1 MKYRSTRCCS
11 LLYGST
17 LSCAFGLLPLVG
29 VGCGNITEPAPDLS
43 TFPQTLVKGDAIYQR
58 SSTGY
63 VVKVVPGP
71 QGDTAYTDLE
81 DTAVSVIG
89 VGDGLTTLLDVP
101 GQAMLLSLLHGR
113 DGDAMAVLDL
123 SKGCTGETPV
133 DLGCVT
139 HLKAPAVHDQL
150 VVSPDGRFAL
160 SYISSWAA
168 AGSDSV
174 VVNLGEVALYDL
186 ETGDVRTAQP
196 GTGIRQVVFSSLSAT
211 PFALILTQDQVV
223 RLDLE
228 TGAMTPR
235 ELTLTTATNLTPLN
249 AVLTDDEAFALVT
262 LSGSA
267 DLFTFDLSQPTLPI
281 NILALSGS
289 PLAMVALDASDK
301 TLILSGSGRTVDV
314 VNGTAS
320 AVERFSLPYP
330 ATAMV
335 PFSNL
340 AKVALYDTSDS
351 YPYLHVLDLETR
363 KVQTWLLDD
372 TLAQVQVSPD
382 GGSLVLFYGSL
393 NAPSSAI
400 ALFNMAGGAR
410 EPSPIQLIS
419 PAGTS
424 LFLDAIGSDMDQVF
438 ITLPGSSRAYVAR
451 FNLATLSAET
461 VEVPPLPQSLYT
473 LSDGRVVT
481 VHASNLGM
489 LSIFPPDDPGL
500 IQFIPN
506 FAPVGVL

>member
-1 MKYRSTRCCS
+1 MKYRSS
-11 LLYGST
+11 LW
-17 LSCAFGLLPLVG
+17 CALGLLPLMG
-29 VGCGNITEPAPDLS
+29 GGCSNITEPAPSLS
-43 TFPQTLVKGDAIYQR
+43 TYPQTLVKGDAVYQL

-81 DTAVSVIG
+81 GSVVSVIG
-89 VGDGLTTLLDVP
+89 VGDGLTALLDVP
-101 GQAMLLSLLHGR
+101 GQSKLLSLIHGR

-123 SKGCTGETPV
+123 SKACTGETPV
-133 DLGCVT
+133 DLGCVK
-139 HLKAPAVHDQL
+139 HLKAPPVHDQL

-168 AGSDSV
+168 ASSDSV

-186 ETGDVRTAQP
+186 EAEEVRTAQP
-196 GTGIRQVVFSSLSAT
+196 GTGIRQVIFSSLSGA
-211 PFALILTQDQVV
+211 PMALILTQDQVV
-223 RLDLE
+223 KLDLE
-228 TGAMTPR
+228 SGAMTPR
-235 ELTLTTATNLTPLN
+235 ELTLTTATNLTPQA

-262 LSGSA
+262 LTGTA

-281 NILALSGS
+281 NILALSGN
-289 PLAMVALDASDK
+289 PLGMVKLDASDK
-301 TLILSGSGRTVDV
+301 TVILSGSGNKVDV

-320 AVERFSLPYP
+320 SVETYSLPYP

-335 PFSNL
+335 PFPNF
-340 AKVALYDTSDS
+340 ARVALFDASGS

-372 TLAQVQVSPD
+372 TLSQVQVSPD

-393 NAPSSAI
+393 NNPESAI

-419 PAGTS
+419 PAGAT
-424 LFLDAIGSDMDQVF
+424 LFQDAIGSDQDQVF
-438 ITLPGSSRAYVAR
+438 LTLSGYNGSYVAR

-461 VEVPPLPQSLYT
+461 VEVPPQPQSLYT
-473 LSDGRVVT
+473 LSDGRVVA

-489 LSIFPPDDPGL
+489 LSVFPADDPGL